1 MNEIYWPLLTTI
13 APFQKYQ
20 LFLKQPGILSGTG
33 QDLTVPRFLEIPPH
47 SKELDKN
54 WQKNNSHSVTQKYQ
68 KPTIKGRIYY
78 YNFVKKIEL
87 GKVICNM
94 MNIAWSE

>member
-33 QDLTVPRFLEIPPH
+33 QDLTVPRFFEIPPH

-54 WQKNNSHSVTQKYQ
+54 WQKITLTQVTHAICEWQYQ
-68 KPTIKGRIYY
+68 NTNTTK
-78 YNFVKKIEL
+78 NQL
-87 GKVICNM
+87 
-94 MNIAWSE
+94 